1 MAKSRGSTDKSSRFY
16 GTRHAQ
22 LREWGWAR
30 LLLASGLA
38 SYVVRNRAWKQ
49 KLASLPQAEVA
60 DLLCWMEQMPSPAFK
75 PKWSAARQQR
85 RPRGSTRPPLPQ
97 KPQQDLKE
105 LVVDINTASA
115 TEWDALPGIGEVLSK
130 RVVNYRAAL
139 GGFVSVDQ
147 VANVYGLDSA
157 WVDDNRKR
165 LKVQAGSHEVL
176 CLDSLTFKAL
186 VKHPLFDAGQT
197 RRVLRAWGRGCKDVD
212 TFWRRLAP
220 TEGEKQAW
228 ESYLAICADSKT
240 NL

>member
-1 MAKSRGSTDKSSRFY
+1 MEKSNGTTDKRSRFY

-22 LREWGWAR
+22 LREWSWAC
-30 LLLASGLA
+30 LLLAAGLA
-38 SYVVRNRAWKQ
+38 SHVVRNRAWKQ

-60 DLLCWMEQMPSPAFK
+60 DLLCWMEQLPVPEFK
-75 PKWSAARQQR
+75 PKWSAARQHR
-85 RPRGSTRPPLPQ
+85 RPRESTFSRLPP
-97 KPQQDLKE
+97 KSHQDLKE

-157 WVDDNRKR
+157 WVDDNRER

-176 CLDSLTFKAL
+176 CLDSMTFKSL
-186 VKHPLFDAGQT
+186 VRHPLFDADQT
-197 RRVLRAWGRGCKDVD
+197 RKVLRAWGRGCKDVD
-212 TFWRRLAP
+212 AFWHRLAP
-220 TEGEKQAW
+220 TQEEKHAW
-228 ESYLAICADSKT
+228 EPYLVLCADSG
-240 NL
+240 NHL

>member
-1 MAKSRGSTDKSSRFY
+1 MLDGAIACPCIQTQVVCRTTTEEAARINSFSIAAKS
-16 GTRHAQ
+16 
-22 LREWGWAR
+22 
-30 LLLASGLA
+30 
-38 SYVVRNRAWKQ
+38 N
-49 KLASLPQAEVA
+49 
-60 DLLCWMEQMPSPAFK
+60 
-75 PKWSAARQQR
+75 
-85 RPRGSTRPPLPQ
+85 
-97 KPQQDLKE
+97 QDLKE

-186 VKHPLFDAGQT
+186 VKHPLLT
-197 RRVLRAWGRGCKDVD
+197 RVRPGGV
-212 TFWRRLAP
+212 
-220 TEGEKQAW
+220 EGLGKGARMWTLWLFGANGEEKQAW
-228 ESYLAICADSKT
+228 ESYLAICADSSA

>member
-1 MAKSRGSTDKSSRFY
+1 MAKSNGTTDKRPIFY

-22 LREWGWAR
+22 LREWSWAC
-30 LLLASGLA
+30 LLLAAGLA
-38 SYVVRNRAWKQ
+38 SHVVRNRAWKQ

-60 DLLCWMEQMPSPAFK
+60 DLLCWMEQLPAPAFK

-85 RPRGSTRPPLPQ
+85 RPRESTLSRLPP
-97 KPQQDLKE
+97 KSHQDLKE

-139 GGFVSVDQ
+139 GGFMSVDQ

>member
-1 MAKSRGSTDKSSRFY
+1 MAKSRGSTDKPSRFY

-22 LREWGWAR
+22 LREWGWAC

-38 SYVVRNRAWKQ
+38 SHVVRNRAWKQ

-60 DLLCWMEQMPSPAFK
+60 DLLCWMEQLPSPAFK

-130 RVVNYRAAL
+130 RLVNYRAAL

-157 WVDDNRKR
+157 WVDDNRER

-176 CLDSLTFKAL
+176 CLDSVTFKSL
-186 VKHPLFDAGQT
+186 VRHPLFDADQT
-197 RRVLRAWGRGCKDVD
+197 RKVLRAWGRGCKDVD
-212 TFWRRLAP
+212 AFWHRLAP
-220 TEGEKQAW
+220 TQEEKQAW
-228 ESYLAICADSKT
+228 EPYLVLCTDSSA

>member
-1 MAKSRGSTDKSSRFY
+1 MEKSNGTTDKRSRFY

-22 LREWGWAR
+22 LREWSWAC
-30 LLLASGLA
+30 LLGRGL
-38 SYVVRNRAWKQ
+38 SKPCGEESSVET

-60 DLLCWMEQMPSPAFK
+60 DLLCWMEQLPAPEFK

-85 RPRGSTRPPLPQ
+85 RPRGSTRPPLPP
-97 KPQQDLKE
+97 KSHQDLKE

-115 TEWDALPGIGEVLSK
+115 TEWDALPGIGEVLSR

-186 VKHPLFDAGQT
+186 VRHPLFDAGQT

-228 ESYLAICADSKT
+228 ESYLAICADSSA

>member
-1 MAKSRGSTDKSSRFY
+1 MAKSRDTTDKPSRFY

-22 LREWGWAR
+22 LREWGWAC
-30 LLLASGLA
+30 LLLAAGLA
-38 SYVVRNRAWKQ
+38 SHVVRNRAWKQ
-49 KLASLPQAEVA
+49 KLASLPRAEVA
-60 DLLCWMEQMPSPAFK
+60 DLLCWMEQLPVSAFK

-97 KPQQDLKE
+97 KPQQDLNE
-105 LVVDINTASA
+105 LVVDINMASA
-115 TEWDALPGIGEVLSK
+115 TQWDALPGIGEVLSK

-157 WVDDNRKR
+157 WVDDNRAR

-176 CLDSLTFKAL
+176 CLDSLTFKSL
-186 VKHPLFDAGQT
+186 VRHPMFDAGQT
-197 RRVLRAWGRGCKDVD
+197 RRVLRAWGRGCKDMD

-220 TEGEKQAW
+220 TQGEKQAW
-228 ESYLAICADSKT
+228 EPYLAKCTDSAAK
-240 NL
+240 L

>member
-1 MAKSRGSTDKSSRFY
+1 MAKSNGTTDKRSRFY

-22 LREWGWAR
+22 LREWSWAC
-30 LLLASGLA
+30 LLLAAGLA
-38 SYVVRNRAWKQ
+38 SHVVRNRAWKQ
-49 KLASLPQAEVA
+49 KLASLSQAEVA
-60 DLLCWMEQMPSPAFK
+60 DLLCWMEQLPAPAFK

-85 RPRGSTRPPLPQ
+85 RPRESTLSRLPP
-97 KPQQDLKE
+97 KSHQDLKE

-186 VKHPLFDAGQT
+186 VRHPLFDAGQT

-228 ESYLAICADSKT
+228 ESYLAICTDSKT